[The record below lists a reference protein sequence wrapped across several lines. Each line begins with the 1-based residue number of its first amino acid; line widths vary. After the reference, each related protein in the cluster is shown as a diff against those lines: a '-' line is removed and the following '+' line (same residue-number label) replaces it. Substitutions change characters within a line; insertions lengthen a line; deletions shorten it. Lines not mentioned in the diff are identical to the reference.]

1 MADKD
6 IIALDNG
13 IYKIWF
19 ARNYKAYQPNTV
31 LLDNALATISAGLSS
46 AMMAA
51 MLNPNQQVMAIC
63 DDGVFMMN
71 SQELETAIRLRL
83 NLVNI
88 ILNDN
93 SYGMKRRK
101 QTSAGFEYWGL
112 EFNNPYFFKSM
123 PRVMVLLFIELSAP
137 KT

>member
-101 QTSAGFEYWGL
+101 QTSAGFEY
-112 EFNNPYFFKSM
+112 
-123 PRVMVLLFIELSAP
+123 
-137 KT
+137 